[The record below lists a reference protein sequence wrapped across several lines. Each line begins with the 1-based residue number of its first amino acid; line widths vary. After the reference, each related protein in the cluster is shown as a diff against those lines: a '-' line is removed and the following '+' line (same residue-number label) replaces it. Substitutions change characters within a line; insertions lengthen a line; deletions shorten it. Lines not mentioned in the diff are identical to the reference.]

1 MAVGTLYVVAT
12 PIGNLEDITLRA
24 LRILREVDLIAAEDT
39 RHTRKLLNH
48 FAITTPC
55 RSYYREREAQ
65 RAPELLAR
73 LAAGESL
80 ALVSDAGTPGIA
92 DPGALLVNLAR
103 EEGFTVVPI
112 PGPSAL
118 TTLLSVA
125 GQSTAEHL
133 FLGFPP
139 AKSSE
144 RRRLLQTLRVEPRPL
159 IFYESPHRL
168 LKSLTD
174 CLAVLGNRRVLVGRE
189 LTKIHEEFQ
198 AGELAEILAE
208 LSSRP
213 VLKGEFAVLLA
224 AGEAVEPPPATAG
237 ESPGDNIAELAT
249 WYRDRAGL
257 SLRDAA
263 RRIAADLELSRSEV
277 YRRLLEL
284 W

>member
-1 MAVGTLYVVAT
+1 MAAGTLYVVAT

-65 RAPELLAR
+65 RARELLER
-73 LAAGESL
+73 LAAGASL

-139 AKSSE
+139 AKAAE
-144 RRRLLQTLRVEPRPL
+144 RRRLLQTLRAEPRPL

-168 LKSLTD
+168 LKSLAD

-208 LSSRP
+208 LSRRP
-213 VLKGEFAVLLA
+213 VLKGEFVVLLA
-224 AGEAVEPPPATAG
+224 AGEPCEPPPALAG
-237 ESPGDNIAELAT
+237 ESPGENIAELAI
-249 WYRDRAGL
+249 WYRDRSGL
-257 SLRDAA
+257 SLKDAA